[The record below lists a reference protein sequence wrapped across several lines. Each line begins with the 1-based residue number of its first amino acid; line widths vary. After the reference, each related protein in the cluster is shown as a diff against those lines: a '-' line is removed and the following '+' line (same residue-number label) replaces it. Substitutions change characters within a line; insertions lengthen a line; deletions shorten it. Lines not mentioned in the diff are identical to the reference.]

1 MTIAAAAETELDP
14 VDEFLG
20 RLRSLSGEQL
30 TVLARA
36 SEDARATAAGDIE
49 WWRATTTV
57 ARELRRQRRSRR
69 AAVASMR
76 ASEAVLSA
84 TGAAELPRDD
94 IVHAARTAGEVA
106 RALVANTHASLS
118 ATFVSCWL
126 SAAAG
131 TN

>member
-1 MTIAAAAETELDP
+1 MTPAAAAEIELDP
-14 VDEFLG
+14 VDAFLG
-20 RLRSLSGEQL
+20 RLRGLTGEQL
-30 TVLARA
+30 ARLARE
-36 SEDARATAAGDIE
+36 SESARSTVAGDLE
-49 WWRATTTV
+49 WWRSTTTV
-57 ARELRRQRRSRR
+57 ARDLRRLRRSRR

-76 ASEAVLSA
+76 ASAAVLAA

-106 RALVANTHASLS
+106 RALVANTHDSLS

-131 TN
+131 PN